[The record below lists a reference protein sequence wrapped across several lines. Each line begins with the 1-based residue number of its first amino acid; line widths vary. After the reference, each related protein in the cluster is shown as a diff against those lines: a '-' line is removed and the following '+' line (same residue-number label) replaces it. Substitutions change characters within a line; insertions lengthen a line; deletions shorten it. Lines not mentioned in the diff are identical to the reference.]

1 MAQRWWPPYQVR
13 ILLPLSPP
21 ASLFVD
27 LERSGTRIGNVGEE
41 GQKHQGGKERRSQAC
56 STLDSS
62 MVALGSMA
70 LIPLPPATWSQ
81 WWSVFPQWAGI
92 GFGHVTCPWNVSRCH
107 VSKGLP
113 CTCNEDFPLA
123 FLPSSGEHDPGRMC
137 SPKEW
142 KMWKSPK
149 QRSQPGASPTK
160 VSKLP
165 PTYEL
170 ETDAYFW
177 VSLSFGVV
185 YYVALLWQY
194 LINGVT
200 K

>member
-1 MAQRWWPPYQVR
+1 MAHRWCPHIKWDFSCLFLL
-13 ILLPLSPP
+13 LLPSSWTLRGQEPGLATWGRRGKSTK
-21 ASLFVD
+21 
-27 LERSGTRIGNVGEE
+27 EGRREE
-41 GQKHQGGKERRSQAC
+41 ARLAP
-56 STLDSS
+56 LDSL
-62 MVALGSMA
+62 MVALGSVA
-70 LIPLPPATWSQ
+70 LMPLPPATWSQ
-81 WWSVFPQWAGI
+81 WWSVFPHWAGI
-92 GFGHVTCPWNVSRCH
+92 GFGHVTCQWNVSRYH

-123 FLPSSGEHDPGRMC
+123 FLPSSGQHGPGRMC

-142 KMWKSPK
+142 KTWKSPK

-165 PTYEL
+165 STYEL

-185 YYVALLWQY
+185 YNVALLWQY